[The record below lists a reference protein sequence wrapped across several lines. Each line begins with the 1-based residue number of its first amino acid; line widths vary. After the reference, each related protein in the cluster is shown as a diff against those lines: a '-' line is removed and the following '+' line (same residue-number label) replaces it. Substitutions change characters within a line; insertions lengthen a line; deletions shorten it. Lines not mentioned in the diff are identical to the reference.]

1 MTNEQNIAEQIRQLT
16 SRIIYLEGEV
26 SLLKSER
33 QEKPDVNEESVGTMD
48 EEEFCDSIAMSLLCW
63 GSGSQAP
70 ELKE

>member
-1 MTNEQNIAEQIRQLT
+1 
-16 SRIIYLEGEV
+16 
-26 SLLKSER
+26 
-33 QEKPDVNEESVGTMD
+33 MD